1 MGKLQVSKYDVCAFF
16 FMELGTGY
24 HAVTLEK

>member
-1 MGKLQVSKYDVCAFF
+1 MGKLQVSKYVCAFF